1 MCENL
6 AHLICAK
13 FRSVLLDSVF
23 AAASRDDTK
32 RYSDIKIYKFCFKAI
47 YIS

>member
-6 AHLICAK
+6 AHLMCAK
-13 FRSVLLDSVF
+13 FELVLLDSVF
-23 AAASRDDTK
+23 AATSRDDTK
-32 RYSDIKIYKFCFKAI
+32 RYSDIKIYKLCFKAI